1 MIKNN
6 LKVKNN
12 TQGNVHKAV
21 DKDISKY
28 LHILMICFEV
38 FWVFHFAQIAMRYS
52 SCLPPS
58 SFSASIE
65 WQH

>member
-1 MIKNN
+1 MNKNN

-21 DKDISKY
+21 DKDIFKY

-38 FWVFHFAQIAMRYS
+38 F
-52 SCLPPS
+52 
-58 SFSASIE
+58 
-65 WQH
+65 

>member
-38 FWVFHFAQIAMRYS
+38 F
-52 SCLPPS
+52 
-58 SFSASIE
+58 
-65 WQH
+65 